1 MKIEFKFSNDV
12 IASINLGSQVI
23 NSWVY
28 DRHGEVCG
36 YRSIP
41 YYNDNEMVLALKE
54 ISEMVNLE
62 QHEDVANCL
71 HDFYNEIEHCSFEG
85 YEDGVMVWSCDNPEK
100 IGLIEALDGTGAVV
114 SDLNEYGN
122 GGLFTSVVVENNGTR
137 IAKIIY

>member
-1 MKIEFKFSNDV
+1 MKLEFKFSNDV

-36 YRSIP
+36 YNSIP
-41 YYNDNEMVLALKE
+41 YHNDNEMVLALKE

-71 HDFYNEIEHCSFEG
+71 HDFYDGIDYCSFEG

-100 IGLIEALDGTGAVV
+100 NGLIEALDGTGAVV
-114 SDLNEYGN
+114 SELNDY